1 MPTKI
6 VDSVSVNGTIHNI
19 SAVSAISAVNCNG
32 VASSFNNDN
41 KPKIVYEV
49 IDSNFG
55 ASTQN
60 DDLSDVI
67 LASGYYAG
75 IAKKNTEPVWVN
87 RNESPNLLSDVN
99 YIGSTYN
106 RAVNIMNLNSWKS
119 NNTPPLTDVYVHGSD
134 DDSIGFHKGALQ
146 ASTIGIKDI
155 IGGRTTSRN
164 VESYCRVSHW
174 GGTYYQIKCK
184 LPIIVKHNVTN
195 VTGGYNTKTVY
206 YSDNNYMLHSRSS
219 YNTTSSFYLQLANC
233 DNVETKITRFND
245 IVKNYDNTE
254 CHNLYLSNNLQDLY
268 KFNYTDDIANWPDRI
283 QFTDV
288 NNLLQIKPKY
298 LNFVNGNTTKK
309 IAWGQTSNN
318 ATSANTKL
326 SAIKLQYLSTDANGL
341 SYWADSSAST
351 KLMTDLGYTRVYPPI
366 VWELTSTALSDGILA
381 SINGYKY
388 GCIFTKYDPSKTE
401 KCSEKLYFALN
412 DPTGHST
419 YVPKAITFDADE
431 RTDYIFGSDQRG
443 DTSVDGESCIV
454 FPLIGNNLLQVSN
467 STKIIPLSINASAE
481 NYIPYFNDNRD
492 ILENL
497 YGSKRSYPD
506 LTANTGAPI
515 HLTNMYFKNF
525 DKLVTLIKKKDS
537 NSNDVYHMSINVP
550 TSLKGINDDFT
561 YSPLRRENWF
571 RAHSKRLY
579 EALTTIDS
587 DPKNHAFK
595 IDDVINEVI
604 YISLDMVVRLGGNN

>member
-75 IAKKNTEPVWVN
+75 IAKKNTDPVWVN
-87 RNESPNLLSDVN
+87 KNESSNLLSDVN
-99 YIGSTYN
+99 YIGAGN
-106 RAVNIMNLNSWKS
+106 RAVSIMNLNSWKF
-119 NNTPPLTDVYVHGSD
+119 NNTPPLTGVYVHGSD

-146 ASTIGIKDI
+146 ASTIGIQDK

-164 VESYCRVSHW
+164 IESYCRVSHW

-195 VTGGYNTKTVY
+195 VTGDYNTKSVY

-268 KFNYTDDIANWPDRI
+268 NFNYTDNIADWPARI

-318 ATSANTKL
+318 ATSKNEKL
-326 SAIKLQYLSTDANGL
+326 SAIKLEYLSTDANGL
-341 SYWADSSAST
+341 SYWTDSSAST

-366 VWELTSTALSDGILA
+366 VWELTSTALSNGILA
-381 SINGYKY
+381 SISGYKY

-412 DPTGHST
+412 DSTDHST
-419 YVPKAITFDADE
+419 YVPKAITFDAVE
-431 RTDYIFGSDQRG
+431 RTDYIFGSDQRREI
-443 DTSVDGESCIV
+443 SVDGESCIV

-481 NYIPYFNDNRD
+481 NYIPYFKDN
-492 ILENL
+492 LVFGL
-497 YGSKRSYPD
+497 KCPYSD
-506 LTANTGAPI
+506 LTANTGGPI

-550 TSLKGINDDFT
+550 TSLKGISDNFA
-561 YSPLRRENWF
+561 YSPLRCENWF
-571 RAHSKRLY
+571 RANPKRLY

-595 IDDVINEVI
+595 IGDVINEVI
-604 YISLDMVVRLGGNN
+604 YISLDMVVRLGDNN